1 MGATISYA
9 VYAPGIFMHLKFKE
23 KLVNIVLG
31 KKLKF
36 VLEIQSN
43 TFFLRFLSNI
53 VTRKLLGTEKN
64 KTLRGCLVG
73 EKNWVWVWVLIRL
86 KRFISF

>member
-36 VLEIQSN
+36 VLEIQSL
-43 TFFLRFLSNI
+43 FFFKIHLDASKVQGKACKHFS
-53 VTRKLLGTEKN
+53 RKEIKV
-64 KTLRGCLVG
+64 CA
-73 EKNWVWVWVLIRL
+73 
-86 KRFISF
+86 